1 MFILRDGY
9 GRAYGWCGAEINAV
23 RHGNNTC
30 EYEGVRSV
38 SEVKYAMLFGTKEV
52 NKMSLLLSSSDQ

>member
-1 MFILRDGY
+1 MS
-9 GRAYGWCGAEINAV
+9 
-23 RHGNNTC
+23 TK

-38 SEVKYAMLFGTKEV
+38 SEVKYAMLVGTKEV